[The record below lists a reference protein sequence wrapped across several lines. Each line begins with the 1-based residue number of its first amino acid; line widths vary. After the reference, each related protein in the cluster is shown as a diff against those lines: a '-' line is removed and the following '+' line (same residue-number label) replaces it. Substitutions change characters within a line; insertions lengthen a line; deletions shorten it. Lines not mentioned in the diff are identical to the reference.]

1 MWDHYTISTSMN
13 EALIIL
19 AEQQEK
25 ARIVAGGTDLVLEME
40 RGVRKGIETLVDITR
55 IPDFDTISESQ
66 DGCIHIGPLV
76 THNQCIASSL
86 LREKALPL
94 VEACW
99 QVGSPQIRN
108 VGTVAGN
115 LITASP
121 ANDTITPLFALG
133 ASVHL
138 KSSSGERWVPVS
150 EFYTSVRKTVMRPDE
165 MLVDISFPGMTN
177 TQSGMFQ
184 KLGLR
189 NAQAISV
196 INLVVILDRL
206 DGCVTG
212 ARIALGA
219 VAPTILR
226 AVKAEEYLVG
236 KKLTAEVIDHAAL
249 LAEEAAFPITDIRS
263 SAGYREDMVRIFAGR
278 ALRALAAGE
287 RLTVVPDQPVL
298 LATAADL
305 PDDEIGAYQ
314 DGPIETFINGQKYV
328 FESGQHKTL
337 ANLLREEA
345 GLTGTKIACGEGEC
359 GACTIWLNGKAVMS
373 CLIPAPRAHGANI
386 TTVEGLEQDAVLHPV
401 QEAFVEYGAV
411 QCGFCT
417 PGFLMSA
424 AKLLDEKSQPDRS
437 DILNAISGNLCRCTG
452 YVKIVEAIEH
462 AAQSKHTA
470 EQAPDLLQGTY
481 RSS

>member
-1 MWDHYTISTSMN
+1 MWDHYTISTSLN
-13 EALIIL
+13 EALVIL

-25 ARIVAGGTDLVLEME
+25 ARVVAGGTDLVLEME

-55 IPDFDTISESQ
+55 IPGFDTISESQ

-76 THNQCIASSL
+76 THNQCIASPL
-86 LREKALPL
+86 LRANALPL

-133 ASVHL
+133 ASLLL

-150 EFYTSVRKTVMRPDE
+150 EFYTSVRKTVMRSDE
-165 MLVDISFPGMTN
+165 MLVDISFPGMSH
-177 TQSGMFQ
+177 TQSGMFL

-196 INLVVILDRL
+196 INLVIILDRL
-206 DGCVTG
+206 EGFVTG

-219 VAPTILR
+219 VAPTIVR
-226 AVKAEEYLVG
+226 AIKAEEYLVG
-236 KKLTAEVIDHAAL
+236 KKLTAEVIDCAAL
-249 LAEEAAFPITDIRS
+249 LAEEAAFPISDIRS
-263 SAGYREDMVRIFAGR
+263 SAVYREDMVRIFAGR
-278 ALRALAAGE
+278 AFNALAAGE
-287 RLTVVPDQPVL
+287 RLTTVPDQPVL
-298 LATAADL
+298 LATAPDL
-305 PDDEIGAYQ
+305 PDEPCAYR
-314 DGPIETFINGQKYV
+314 DGPIETLINGQKYV
-328 FESGQHKTL
+328 FESGQHKTI

-359 GACTIWLNGKAVMS
+359 GACTIWLDGKAVMS
-373 CLIPAPRAHGANI
+373 CLIPAPRAHGATI
-386 TTVEGLEQDAVLHPV
+386 TTVEGLEQDDVLHPV
-401 QEAFVEYGAV
+401 QEAFIEYGAV

-424 AKLLDEKSQPDRS
+424 AKLLDEKSHPDRS

-452 YVKIVEAIEH
+452 YVKIVEAIEY
-462 AAQSKHTA
+462 AAQSKQSV
-470 EQAPDLLQGTY
+470 EQAPDLLEETY